1 MSHCALSP
9 GHRLISVGTT
19 VLYGLLPQYSTD
31 RVWHPILVANLTMA
45 LYFLS
50 LFADLKQ
57 LARRSWIGPW
67 KVVATASL
75 VLSLLAYDLFFRVFP
90 LRSVLVAIKRV
101 QFKCVGK
108 ATNWGQLE
116 LPCSQYSIGRH
127 HDRLVSDKNIES
139 IRRAAATLGSAGF
152 SCSCRYVYFGD

>member
-1 MSHCALSP
+1 MDLTRALIVEWPEMKARPVQAFQYALVYELFGKRPLGYHILSSTSFFCSGSACFMWHCALSP

-67 KVVATASL
+67 KVVASASL
-75 VLSLLAYDLFFRVFP
+75 VLTLLAYDLFSRFFR
-90 LRSVLVAIKRV
+90 
-101 QFKCVGK
+101 
-108 ATNWGQLE
+108 
-116 LPCSQYSIGRH
+116 
-127 HDRLVSDKNIES
+127 
-139 IRRAAATLGSAGF
+139 
-152 SCSCRYVYFGD
+152 